1 MYADIEAGRE
11 TRSTTHTYYEDS
23 DEDDAEDDDDYT
35 RAELEQTPLESGLT
49 TDEVWERRQYYG
61 RNTVPS
67 PNSTRTGLVLFL
79 QQFTGSFL
87 PILCEIFAIVLIC
100 FGKWNDFLVLF
111 TMLLINGT
119 YVVLTVHSFIPY
131 YACMNWCMKFSWHR
145 K

>member
-1 MYADIEAGRE
+1 MYEDIEAGSE

-23 DEDDAEDDDDYT
+23 DEYVEDDDYT

-49 TDEVWERRQYYG
+49 THEVWERRQYYG

-87 PILCEIFAIVLIC
+87 PILCELFAVVLIC

-131 YACMNWCMKFSWHR
+131 YACMNWCMKSSLHR